1 MNFALTVN
9 NLRVHYFTQFGNVKA
24 VDDVSFTLGKNESIG
39 IVGESGCGK
48 STLGAALLR
57 SVPFPG
63 KIVDGQIVL
72 NTQDITKISD
82 DEFDKKIRWKEISMI
97 FQGALNSLDPV
108 FTVGSQMREILKQHG
123 YPRDDID
130 VISDSLKSVLL
141 EPTITR
147 KYPHELSGGM
157 KQRVAIAMALLLNP
171 KILIADE
178 PTTSLD
184 VMVQSQI
191 INLLKKLKRDRD
203 MSIVFISHD
212 LGVISEISET
222 IAIMYRGQIVEL
234 GKSHEIYKNPK
245 HPYTEKLVTS
255 IPSIKN
261 KENLPQK
268 SDRKSEGSARLERLE
283 SSESLEQSI
292 VKEMGCKYFD
302 SCPYAKEKCRNDPP
316 LINDKNG
323 FVRCWLYE

>member
-1 MNFALTVN
+1 VN
-9 NLRVHYFTQFGNVKA
+9 NLKVYYFTQFGNVNA
-24 VDDVSFTLGKNESIG
+24 VDDVSFSLAKNESIG

-63 KIVDGQIVL
+63 KIVDGQIIL
-72 NTQDITKISD
+72 DTQNITNLSD
-82 DEFDKKIRWKEISMI
+82 TEFDKKIRWKKISMI

-108 FTVGSQMREILKQHG
+108 FTVGSQMKEILKQHG
-123 YPRDDID
+123 YRRDYSNI
-130 VISDSLKSVLL
+130 ISDSLESVLL
-141 EPTITR
+141 EPTITN

-171 KILIADE
+171 RILIADE

-191 INLLKKLKRDRD
+191 INLLKKLKKDRN

-212 LGVISEISET
+212 LGVISEVSET

-234 GKSHEIYKNPK
+234 GKSYDIYKKPK

-255 IPSIKN
+255 IPSLKA
-261 KENLPQK
+261 KENIPLKP
-268 SDRKSEGSARLERLE
+268 DRKSEGFEVLE
-283 SSESLEQSI
+283 SLHEPIARET
-292 VKEMGCKYFD
+292 GCKYLD

-316 LINDKNG
+316 LINDNNG
-323 FVRCWLYE
+323 LVRCWLYE

>member
-72 NTQDITKISD
+72 DTKDITKISD

-108 FTVGSQMREILKQHG
+108 FNVGSQMREILKQHG
-123 YPRDDID
+123 YPRDDTD
-130 VISDSLKSVLL
+130 VISESLKSVLL

-191 INLLKKLKRDRD
+191 INLLKKLKRDRN

-212 LGVISEISET
+212 LGVISEVSET

-234 GKSHEIYKNPK
+234 GQSYEIYKNPK

-261 KENLPQK
+261 KENLPQN
-268 SDRKSEGSARLERLE
+268 SDRKSEGSARLERIE
-283 SSESLEQSI
+283 SSEQSI
-292 VKEMGCKYFD
+292 VKQMGCKYFD
-302 SCPYAKEKCRNDPP
+302 NCPYAKEKCRNEPP
-316 LINDKNG
+316 LMINNNNG

>member
-1 MNFALTVN
+1 VN
-9 NLRVHYFTQFGNVKA
+9 NLRVYYFTQFGTVKA
-24 VDDVSFTLGKNESIG
+24 VDDVSFSLGKNESIG

-63 KIVDGQIVL
+63 KIVDGEINL
-72 NTQDITKISD
+72 DTQDITKISE
-82 DEFDKKIRWKEISMI
+82 DEFDKKIRWKKISMI

-108 FTVGSQMREILKQHG
+108 FTIGYQMREILKQHG
-123 YPRDDID
+123 YSRDDLD
-130 VISDSLKSVLL
+130 VISDSLGNVLL
-141 EPTITR
+141 EPSITK

-171 KILIADE
+171 KILVADE

-212 LGVISEISET
+212 LGVISEVSET

-234 GKSHEIYKNPK
+234 GKSHQIYKNPK

-261 KENLPQK
+261 KENIPETPDRGDES
-268 SDRKSEGSARLERLE
+268 SDRLEGS
-283 SSESLEQSI
+283 I
-292 VKEMGCKYFD
+292 GKETGCKYYD
-302 SCPYAKEKCRNDPP
+302 NCPYAKEKCRNEPP
-316 LINDKNG
+316 LINDNNG

>member
-9 NLRVHYFTQFGNVKA
+9 NLKVHYFTQFGTVKA
-24 VDDVSFTLGKNESIG
+24 VDDVSFSLGKNESIG

-63 KIVDGQIVL
+63 KIVEGEIILD
-72 NTQDITKISD
+72 TQDITKLSD
-82 DEFDKKIRWKEISMI
+82 DEFNKKIRWKEISMI

-108 FTVGSQMREILKQHG
+108 FTIGYQMKEILKQHG
-123 YPRDDID
+123 YSNDDFDI
-130 VISDSLKSVLL
+130 ISDSLGNVLL
-141 EPTITR
+141 ESSITK

-171 KILIADE
+171 KILVADE

-191 INLLKKLKRDRD
+191 INLLKKLKKDRD

-212 LGVISEISET
+212 LGVISEVSET

-234 GKSHEIYKNPK
+234 GMSHQIYRNPK

-261 KENLPQK
+261 KENFPQK
-268 SDRKSEGSARLERLE
+268 SDSGNE
-283 SSESLEQSI
+283 SSERSEGLGG
-292 VKEMGCKYFD
+292 KESGCKYFD
-302 SCPYAKEKCRNDPP
+302 DCPYAKEKCRNDPP
-316 LINDKNG
+316 LINDKDV

>member
-1 MNFALTVN
+1 VN
-9 NLRVHYFTQFGNVKA
+9 NLKVHYFTQFGNVKA
-24 VDDVSFTLGKNESIG
+24 VEDVSFNLAKNESIG

-57 SVPFPG
+57 SVPYPG
-63 KIVDGQIVL
+63 KIVDGQIIL
-72 NTQDITKISD
+72 DTQNITNLSD
-82 DEFDKKIRWKEISMI
+82 TEFDKNIRWKQISMI

-108 FTVGSQMREILKQHG
+108 FTVGSQMKEILKQHG
-123 YPRDDID
+123 YSKDDFD
-130 VISDSLKSVLL
+130 VISDSLESVLL
-141 EPTITR
+141 EPSITK

-171 KILIADE
+171 RILIADE

-191 INLLKKLKRDRD
+191 INLLKKLKKDRN

-212 LGVISEISET
+212 LGVISEVSET
-222 IAIMYRGQIVEL
+222 IAIMYRGQIVEF
-234 GKSHEIYKNPK
+234 GKSYDIYKKPK

-255 IPSIKN
+255 IPSLN
-261 KENLPQK
+261 DEENIPLKP
-268 SDRKSEGSARLERLE
+268 DRKLEGSEVVLENSQE
-283 SSESLEQSI
+283 SI
-292 VKEMGCKYFD
+292 VEETGCKYLD
-302 SCPYAKEKCRNDPP
+302 NCPYAKEKCRNDPP
-316 LINDKNG
+316 LIIDKNG

>member
-1 MNFALTVN
+1 MNFALDVN
-9 NLRVHYFTQFGNVKA
+9 NLKVHYFTQFGIVKA
-24 VDDVSFTLGKNESIG
+24 VDDVSFSLAKNKSIG

-63 KIVDGQIVL
+63 KIVGGQIIL
-72 NTQDITKISD
+72 DTQNITNLSD
-82 DEFDKKIRWKEISMI
+82 TEFDRKIRWKEISMI
-97 FQGALNSLDPV
+97 FQGALNKLDPV
-108 FTVGSQMREILKQHG
+108 FTVGSQMKEILRQHG
-123 YPRDDID
+123 YPRDDFN
-130 VISDSLKSVLL
+130 VISDSLESVLL
-141 EPTITR
+141 EPTITK

-171 KILIADE
+171 RILIADE

-191 INLLKKLKRDRD
+191 INLLKKLKKDRN

-212 LGVISEISET
+212 LGVISEVSET
-222 IAIMYRGQIVEL
+222 IAIMYRGQIVES
-234 GKSHEIYKNPK
+234 GKSYDIYKKPK

-255 IPSIKN
+255 IPSLKGEGNIQLKPD
-261 KENLPQK
+261 KE
-268 SDRKSEGSARLERLE
+268 SEAIETLENSHE
-283 SSESLEQSI
+283 SI
-292 VKEMGCKYFD
+292 VRETGCKYLD

-316 LINDKNG
+316 LINDENG

>member
-1 MNFALTVN
+1 LNFALTVN

-72 NTQDITKISD
+72 NTQDITNISD

-212 LGVISEISET
+212 LGVISEVSET
-222 IAIMYRGQIVEL
+222 IAIMYRGQIVEF
-234 GKSHEIYKNPK
+234 GKSHKIYKNPK

-283 SSESLEQSI
+283 QSI

-302 SCPYAKEKCRNDPP
+302 NCPYAKEKCRDDPP

>member
-1 MNFALTVN
+1 MN
-9 NLRVHYFTQFGNVKA
+9 NLKVYYFTQFGNVKA
-24 VDDVSFTLGKNESIG
+24 VDDVSFNLAKNESIG

-63 KIVDGQIVL
+63 KIVDGQIIL
-72 NTQDITKISD
+72 DTQNISNLSD
-82 DEFDKKIRWKEISMI
+82 TEFNKNIRWKGISMI

-108 FTVGSQMREILKQHG
+108 FTVGSQMKEILRQHG
-123 YPRDDID
+123 YSRDDFN

-141 EPTITR
+141 EPSITK

-171 KILIADE
+171 RILVADE

-191 INLLKKLKRDRD
+191 INLLKKLKKDRN

-212 LGVISEISET
+212 LGVISEVSET

-234 GKSHEIYKNPK
+234 GKSYDIYNKPK

-255 IPSIKN
+255 IPSLKDE
-261 KENLPQK
+261 ENIPLKP
-268 SDRKSEGSARLERLE
+268 DRKSEGFEI
-283 SSESLEQSI
+283 SESLQELT
-292 VKEMGCKYFD
+292 ERHTGCKYID
-302 SCPYAKEKCRNDPP
+302 SCPYANEKCRNDPP

>member
-1 MNFALTVN
+1 MNYALTVN
-9 NLRVHYFTQFGNVKA
+9 NLRVYYFTQFGTVKA
-24 VDDVSFTLGKNESIG
+24 VDDVSFSLGKNESIG

-63 KIVDGQIVL
+63 KIVDGEINL
-72 NTQDITKISD
+72 DSQDITKMSE
-82 DEFDKKIRWKEISMI
+82 DEFDKKIRWKKISMI

-108 FTVGSQMREILKQHG
+108 FTIGYQMREILKQHG
-123 YPRDDID
+123 YSRDDFD
-130 VISDSLKSVLL
+130 VISDSLGNVLL
-141 EPTITR
+141 EPSITK

-171 KILIADE
+171 KILVADE

-191 INLLKKLKRDRD
+191 INLLKKLKKDRD

-212 LGVISEISET
+212 LGVISEVSET

-234 GKSHEIYKNPK
+234 GKSHQIYKNPK

-261 KENLPQK
+261 KENIPQTPDRGDES
-268 SDRKSEGSARLERLE
+268 SDRLEGS
-283 SSESLEQSI
+283 I
-292 VKEMGCKYFD
+292 GKETGCKYID
-302 SCPYAKEKCRNDPP
+302 NCPYAKEKCSNEPP

>member
-1 MNFALTVN
+1 MNYALTVN
-9 NLRVHYFTQFGNVKA
+9 NLRVYYFTQFGTVKA
-24 VDDVSFTLGKNESIG
+24 VDDVSFSLGKNESIG

-63 KIVDGQIVL
+63 KIVDGEINL
-72 NTQDITKISD
+72 DTQDITKMSEE
-82 DEFDKKIRWKEISMI
+82 EFDKKIRWKKISMI

-108 FTVGSQMREILKQHG
+108 FTIGYQMMEILKQHG
-123 YPRDDID
+123 YSRDDFN
-130 VISDSLKSVLL
+130 VIFDSLGNVLL
-141 EPTITR
+141 EPSITK

-171 KILIADE
+171 KILVADE

-212 LGVISEISET
+212 LGVISEVSET

-234 GKSHEIYKNPK
+234 GKSHQIYKNPK

-261 KENLPQK
+261 KENIPQTP
-268 SDRKSEGSARLERLE
+268 DRGDDSSNRLEE
-283 SSESLEQSI
+283 SI
-292 VKEMGCKYFD
+292 GKETGCKYID
-302 SCPYAKEKCRNDPP
+302 NCPYAKEKCRNEPP

>member
-1 MNFALTVN
+1 MSFALTVN

-72 NTQDITKISD
+72 NTRDITNISD

-141 EPTITR
+141 EPAITR

-212 LGVISEISET
+212 LGVISEVSET

-245 HPYTEKLVTS
+245 HPYTEKIVTS

-283 SSESLEQSI
+283 QSN
-292 VKEMGCKYFD
+292 VKDIGCKYFD
-302 SCPYAKEKCRNDPP
+302 NCPYAKEKCRNDPP

>member
-1 MNFALTVN
+1 MNYALTVN
-9 NLRVHYFTQFGNVKA
+9 NLRVYYFTQFGTVKA
-24 VDDVSFTLGKNESIG
+24 VDDVSFSLGKNESIG

-63 KIVDGQIVL
+63 KIVDGEINL
-72 NTQDITKISD
+72 DSQDITKMSED
-82 DEFDKKIRWKEISMI
+82 DFDKKIRWKKISMI

-108 FTVGSQMREILKQHG
+108 FTIGYQMREILKQHG
-123 YPRDDID
+123 YSRDDFD
-130 VISDSLKSVLL
+130 VISDSLGNVLL
-141 EPTITR
+141 EPSITK

-171 KILIADE
+171 KILVADE

-191 INLLKKLKRDRD
+191 INLLKKLKKDRD

-212 LGVISEISET
+212 LGVISEVSET

-234 GKSHEIYKNPK
+234 GKSHQIYKNPK

-261 KENLPQK
+261 KENIPQTPDRGDES
-268 SDRKSEGSARLERLE
+268 SDRLEGS
-283 SSESLEQSI
+283 I
-292 VKEMGCKYFD
+292 GKETGCKYID
-302 SCPYAKEKCRNDPP
+302 NCPYAKEKCSNEPP

>member
-1 MNFALTVN
+1 MN
-9 NLRVHYFTQFGNVKA
+9 NLKVYYFTQFGNVKA
-24 VDDVSFTLGKNESIG
+24 VEDVSFSLAKNESIG

-57 SVPFPG
+57 SVPYPG
-63 KIVDGQIVL
+63 KIVDGQIILDTL
-72 NTQDITKISD
+72 NITNLSD
-82 DEFDKKIRWKEISMI
+82 TEFDKNIRWKQISMI

-108 FTVGSQMREILKQHG
+108 FTVGSQMKEILKQHG
-123 YPRDDID
+123 YSRDDFD
-130 VISDSLKSVLL
+130 VISNSLESVLL
-141 EPTITR
+141 EPSITK

-171 KILIADE
+171 RILIADE

-191 INLLKKLKRDRD
+191 INLLKKLKKDRN

-212 LGVISEISET
+212 LGVISEVSET
-222 IAIMYRGQIVEL
+222 IAIMYRGQIVEF
-234 GKSHEIYKNPK
+234 GKSYDIYKKPK

-255 IPSIKN
+255 IPSLKDE
-261 KENLPQK
+261 ENIPQK
-268 SDRKSEGSARLERLE
+268 PDKKLEGSEVVLENSQE
-283 SSESLEQSI
+283 SI
-292 VKEMGCKYFD
+292 VVESGCKYLAN
-302 SCPYAKEKCRNDPP
+302 CPYAKEKCRNDPP

>member
-1 MNFALTVN
+1 MNYALTVN
-9 NLRVHYFTQFGNVKA
+9 NLRVYYFTQFGTVKA
-24 VDDVSFTLGKNESIG
+24 VDDVSFSLGKNESIG

-63 KIVDGQIVL
+63 KIVDGEINL
-72 NTQDITKISD
+72 DSQDITKMSED
-82 DEFDKKIRWKEISMI
+82 DFDKKIRWKKISMI

-108 FTVGSQMREILKQHG
+108 FTIGYQMREILKQHG
-123 YPRDDID
+123 YSRDGFD
-130 VISDSLKSVLL
+130 VISDSLGNVLL
-141 EPTITR
+141 EPSITK

-171 KILIADE
+171 KILVADE

-191 INLLKKLKRDRD
+191 INLLKKLKKDRD

-212 LGVISEISET
+212 LGVISEVSET

-234 GKSHEIYKNPK
+234 GKSHQIYKNPK

-261 KENLPQK
+261 KENIPQTPDRGDEN
-268 SDRKSEGSARLERLE
+268 SDRLEGSIA
-283 SSESLEQSI
+283 
-292 VKEMGCKYFD
+292 KETGCKYID
-302 SCPYAKEKCRNDPP
+302 NCPYAKEKCSNEPP

>member
-1 MNFALTVN
+1 
-9 NLRVHYFTQFGNVKA
+9 
-24 VDDVSFTLGKNESIG
+24 
-39 IVGESGCGK
+39 
-48 STLGAALLR
+48 
-57 SVPFPG
+57 
-63 KIVDGQIVL
+63 
-72 NTQDITKISD
+72 
-82 DEFDKKIRWKEISMI
+82 
-97 FQGALNSLDPV
+97 
-108 FTVGSQMREILKQHG
+108 MREILKQHG

-212 LGVISEISET
+212 LGVISEVSET

-268 SDRKSEGSARLERLE
+268 SDRKSEGSARLERSE
-283 SSESLEQSI
+283 SSEQSI

-302 SCPYAKEKCRNDPP
+302 NCPYAKEKCRNDPP

>member
-1 MNFALTVN
+1 MSFALTVN

-72 NTQDITKISD
+72 NTRDITNISD

-141 EPTITR
+141 EPAITR

-212 LGVISEISET
+212 LGVISEVSET

-283 SSESLEQSI
+283 QSN
-292 VKEMGCKYFD
+292 VKDIGCKYFD
-302 SCPYAKEKCRNDPP
+302 NCPYAKEKCRNDPP

>member
-1 MNFALTVN
+1 LNFALSVN
-9 NLRVHYFTQFGNVKA
+9 NLKVHYFTQFGNVKA
-24 VDDVSFTLGKNESIG
+24 VEDVSFSLAKNESIG

-57 SVPFPG
+57 SVPYPG
-63 KIVDGQIVL
+63 KIVDGQIIL
-72 NTQDITKISD
+72 DTQNITNLSD
-82 DEFDKKIRWKEISMI
+82 TEFDKNIRWKQISMI

-108 FTVGSQMREILKQHG
+108 FTVGSQMKEILKQHG
-123 YPRDDID
+123 YSKDDFD
-130 VISDSLKSVLL
+130 VISNSLESVLL
-141 EPTITR
+141 EPSITK

-171 KILIADE
+171 RILIADE

-191 INLLKKLKRDRD
+191 INLLKKLKKDRN

-212 LGVISEISET
+212 LGVISEVSET
-222 IAIMYRGQIVEL
+222 IAIMYRGQIVEF
-234 GKSHEIYKNPK
+234 GKSYDIYKKPK

-255 IPSIKN
+255 IPSLN
-261 KENLPQK
+261 DEENIPLKP
-268 SDRKSEGSARLERLE
+268 DRKLEGSEVVLENSQE
-283 SSESLEQSI
+283 SI
-292 VKEMGCKYFD
+292 VGDTGCKYLD
-302 SCPYAKEKCRNDPP
+302 TCPYAKEKCRNDPP
-316 LINDKNG
+316 LIIDKNG

>member
-24 VDDVSFTLGKNESIG
+24 VDDVSFTLEKNESIG

-63 KIVDGQIVL
+63 KIVDGQIIL
-72 NTQDITKISD
+72 DNRDITNISD
-82 DEFDKKIRWKEISMI
+82 DEFDKTIRWKEISMI

-130 VISDSLKSVLL
+130 VISHSLKSVLL

-191 INLLKKLKRDRD
+191 INLLKKLKRDRN

-212 LGVISEISET
+212 LGVISEVSET
-222 IAIMYRGQIVEL
+222 IAIMYRGQIVEF
-234 GKSHEIYKNPK
+234 GKSYEIYKNPK
-245 HPYTEKLVTS
+245 HPYTEKLVKS

-268 SDRKSEGSARLERLE
+268 PDRKSEGSERLE
-283 SSESLEQSI
+283 KSESSEHSI
-292 VKEMGCKYFD
+292 GKDMGCKYFD
-302 SCPYAKEKCRNDPP
+302 NCPYAKEKCRNDPP

>member
-1 MNFALTVN
+1 LNFALTVN

-24 VDDVSFTLGKNESIG
+24 VDDVSFTLEKNESIG

-63 KIVDGQIVL
+63 KIVDGQIIL
-72 NTQDITKISD
+72 DNRDITNISD
-82 DEFDKKIRWKEISMI
+82 DEFDKTIRWKEISMI

-130 VISDSLKSVLL
+130 VISHSLKSVLL

-191 INLLKKLKRDRD
+191 INLLKKLKRDRN

-212 LGVISEISET
+212 LGVISEVSET
-222 IAIMYRGQIVEL
+222 IAIMYRGQIVEF
-234 GKSHEIYKNPK
+234 GKSYEIYKNPK
-245 HPYTEKLVTS
+245 HPYTEKLVKS

-268 SDRKSEGSARLERLE
+268 PDRKSEGSERLE
-283 SSESLEQSI
+283 KSESSEHSI
-292 VKEMGCKYFD
+292 GKDMGCKYFD
-302 SCPYAKEKCRNDPP
+302 NCPYAKEKCRNDPP

>member
-9 NLRVHYFTQFGNVKA
+9 SLSVYYLSHFGTVKA
-24 VDDVSFTLGKNESIG
+24 VDDVSFSLEKNQSIG

-57 SVPFPG
+57 SVPYPG
-63 KIVDGQIVL
+63 KIVDGQIIL
-72 NTQDITKISD
+72 DGQDITKISD
-82 DEFDKKIRWKEISMI
+82 VEFDKKIRWKKVSMI

-108 FTVGSQMREILKQHG
+108 FTVGSQMKEILQQHG
-123 YPRDDID
+123 YSTDDLE
-130 VISDSLKSVLL
+130 VIADSLKSVLL
-141 EPTITR
+141 EPSVTK

-157 KQRVAIAMALLLNP
+157 KQRISIAMALLLNP
-171 KILIADE
+171 KILVADE

-191 INLLKKLKRDRD
+191 INLLKKLKRDRN

-212 LGVISEISET
+212 LGVISEVSET

-234 GKSHEIYKNPK
+234 GKSYEIYKNPK

-255 IPSIKN
+255 ILNIKN
-261 KENLPQK
+261 KENRPQDLGEK
-268 SDRKSEGSARLERLE
+268 PQEPMRRET
-283 SSESLEQSI
+283 
-292 VKEMGCKYFD
+292 GCKFYD

-316 LINDKNG
+316 VINHKDG
-323 FVRCWLYE
+323 YIRCWLYE